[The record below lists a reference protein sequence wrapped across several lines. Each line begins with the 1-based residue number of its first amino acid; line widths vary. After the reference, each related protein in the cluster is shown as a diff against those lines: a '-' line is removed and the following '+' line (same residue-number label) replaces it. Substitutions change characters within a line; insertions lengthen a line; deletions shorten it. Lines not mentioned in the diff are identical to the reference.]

1 MAIDIF
7 DGSDIIYTALSDLGV
22 QFDTN
27 NTTPNG
33 GSDINKR
40 YVDRPVVPQVFSN
53 TLNEDIDNTMTD
65 IENAKYASSKI
76 TKDNFFDC
84 TACNWKQVNNTMEKD
99 PDYVSD
105 SGSKY
110 WYTESGVYR
119 LSDHWGFGVGSC
131 DWLLNEDP
139 ELSWRD
145 DSGKRLGY
153 ANFSDFKSTKNKT
166 FPEIFDVLTKQSVQL
181 NDTDQRSEVVY
192 YNYRSNMD
200 EPSDSFTSDTIY
212 NAPIETRFYATSA
225 EDTQQTQSINVVDKV
240 TENVVDGVTENITP
254 SVSGQNG
261 SPINYSSKKPGAT
274 SLKNYAFELTTI
286 DKIAKEIVVEADL
299 ESKKPYLL
307 KDLEKSNYD
316 KNDYDQIIDIC
327 NDMDPT
333 GNRAVFTQWI
343 LRRHALDGEEISNA
357 ESNDYL
363 QKFLELKNSKK
374 LKNEDADINHYKS
387 FAELKNKVNQ
397 VLEETGGYTSKRK
410 EEKTN
415 TEDGIK
421 KLDQEGD
428 IELFVVNTP
437 EAASK
442 EFRNT
447 EWCVKDPK
455 FFESYAETDKNF
467 YYFKKGGQ
475 PYLLVHRLDY
485 KDVDDNRP
493 SDDILLDTVKLIR
506 RNNLSSIN
514 ANIASFYIKNGFVQK
529 NSDPEEYQKMVDSI
543 INDGY
548 GPHLLYDKVITKDND
563 PENFQVLVERELERD
578 NGRGCLRLLDRHIIT
593 REDQDLFVRAVNGVI
608 DGITKSTGRLYDYIK
623 DIPELYEKSINSD
636 IENGFSEYLIDEGY
650 LTKDNNPDLYDKCVR
665 EAIKNKHYVG
675 LNWIDK
681 GFITK
686 EDSPELFNAVIIQ
699 ALKDHND
706 EYILEKGWVTQ
717 DEIDNYRQQVGE
729 NTEEQAMDD
738 TEKTSAFEIKV
749 LADFVQDFNR
759 QDELTDDQL
768 NKFLNRLPVT
778 EVGKDL
784 KDKTKEDAKQTGKVI
799 THIPKSLNY
808 PYIEDELAGN
818 QIFYGDMD
826 WMEMSDLS
834 EM

>member
-200 EPSDSFTSDTIY
+200 EPSDNFTSDIIY

-286 DKIAKEIVVEADL
+286 DKIAKE
-299 ESKKPYLL
+299 
-307 KDLEKSNYD
+307 
-316 KNDYDQIIDIC
+316 Q
-327 NDMDPT
+327 T
-333 GNRAVFTQWI
+333 
-343 LRRHALDGEEISNA
+343 
-357 ESNDYL
+357 
-363 QKFLELKNSKK
+363 
-374 LKNEDADINHYKS
+374 
-387 FAELKNKVNQ
+387 
-397 VLEETGGYTSKRK
+397 
-410 EEKTN
+410 
-415 TEDGIK
+415 
-421 KLDQEGD
+421 
-428 IELFVVNTP
+428 
-437 EAASK
+437 
-442 EFRNT
+442 
-447 EWCVKDPK
+447 
-455 FFESYAETDKNF
+455 
-467 YYFKKGGQ
+467 
-475 PYLLVHRLDY
+475 
-485 KDVDDNRP
+485 
-493 SDDILLDTVKLIR
+493 
-506 RNNLSSIN
+506 
-514 ANIASFYIKNGFVQK
+514 
-529 NSDPEEYQKMVDSI
+529 
-543 INDGY
+543 
-548 GPHLLYDKVITKDND
+548 
-563 PENFQVLVERELERD
+563 
-578 NGRGCLRLLDRHIIT
+578 
-593 REDQDLFVRAVNGVI
+593 
-608 DGITKSTGRLYDYIK
+608 
-623 DIPELYEKSINSD
+623 
-636 IENGFSEYLIDEGY
+636 
-650 LTKDNNPDLYDKCVR
+650 
-665 EAIKNKHYVG
+665 
-675 LNWIDK
+675 
-681 GFITK
+681 
-686 EDSPELFNAVIIQ
+686 
-699 ALKDHND
+699 
-706 EYILEKGWVTQ
+706 
-717 DEIDNYRQQVGE
+717 
-729 NTEEQAMDD
+729 MDD

>member
-1 MAIDIF
+1 MTIDIF

-200 EPSDSFTSDTIY
+200 EPSDNFTSDTIY

-240 TENVVDGVTENITP
+240 TENVVDGVTENVTQP
-254 SVSGQNG
+254 VSGQNG
-261 SPINYSSKKPGAT
+261 APRGYSGKKPGDIP
-274 SLKNYAFELTTI
+274 LKNYAFELTTI
-286 DKIAKEIVVEADL
+286 EKLSAKDLGYINREFPEYSQSKLFNDLMEVDNELIALKNDPNVKSYLLANTKYQTNIIDYTAYEYLDKLTSLSKKVDDLIDNVKSHLPDEYLGAYDSTFSYGESVKDAIDEYYNKISDKIQDVIDNKNSSFEL
-299 ESKKPYLL
+299 TT
-307 KDLEKSNYD
+307 LEK
-316 KNDYDQIIDIC
+316 
-327 NDMDPT
+327 
-333 GNRAVFTQWI
+333 
-343 LRRHALDGEEISNA
+343 
-357 ESNDYL
+357 
-363 QKFLELKNSKK
+363 
-374 LKNEDADINHYKS
+374 
-387 FAELKNKVNQ
+387 
-397 VLEETGGYTSKRK
+397 
-410 EEKTN
+410 
-415 TEDGIK
+415 
-421 KLDQEGD
+421 
-428 IELFVVNTP
+428 
-437 EAASK
+437 
-442 EFRNT
+442 
-447 EWCVKDPK
+447 
-455 FFESYAETDKNF
+455 
-467 YYFKKGGQ
+467 
-475 PYLLVHRLDY
+475 
-485 KDVDDNRP
+485 
-493 SDDILLDTVKLIR
+493 
-506 RNNLSSIN
+506 
-514 ANIASFYIKNGFVQK
+514 IA
-529 NSDPEEYQKMVDSI
+529 
-543 INDGY
+543 
-548 GPHLLYDKVITKDND
+548 
-563 PENFQVLVERELERD
+563 
-578 NGRGCLRLLDRHIIT
+578 
-593 REDQDLFVRAVNGVI
+593 
-608 DGITKSTGRLYDYIK
+608 
-623 DIPELYEKSINSD
+623 
-636 IENGFSEYLIDEGY
+636 
-650 LTKDNNPDLYDKCVR
+650 
-665 EAIKNKHYVG
+665 
-675 LNWIDK
+675 
-681 GFITK
+681 
-686 EDSPELFNAVIIQ
+686 
-699 ALKDHND
+699 
-706 EYILEKGWVTQ
+706 
-717 DEIDNYRQQVGE
+717 
-729 NTEEQAMDD
+729 EEQSMAD